1 MMEEFSRKY
10 FDLLTTE
17 YAGINLT
24 RINEYSE
31 FELKQIHDSIV
42 PYKESTIFKT
52 YVDKLGLNVDIGFGG
67 GFPILP
73 LAKILPN
80 NKFIGIE
87 TRNKKCVVVGE
98 IAEKLGLDN
107 VGFIHSRIENVLI
120 DRPCVCTFKAVGKVH
135 DFLSKINT
143 TEPVVVFFYKGP
155 GFYEQE
161 SEQLELVK
169 KDWDIIENVEL
180 NVPGTEKRLIIGFKN
195 KKVPH
200 GTINTKQLVKLSSIL

>member
-1 MMEEFSRKY
+1 MEEFSRKY

-24 RINEYSE
+24 RINKYDE

-42 PYKESTIFKT
+42 PYEESTIFKE
-52 YVDKLGLNVDIGFGG
+52 YVDKYKLNVDIGFGG

-73 LAKILPN
+73 LAKILPDN
-80 NKFIGIE
+80 TFVGIE
-87 TRNKKCVVVGE
+87 TRAKKCKVVGE
-98 IAEKLGLDN
+98 ISDKLGLTN
-107 VGFIHSRIENVLI
+107 TSFLHSRIENVLI
-120 DRPCVCTFKAVGKVH
+120 DRKCVCTFKAVGKVN

-143 TEPVVVFFYKGP
+143 TEEVVVFFYKGP

-161 SEQLELVK
+161 AEQLELAK
-169 KDWDIIENVEL
+169 KEWDVIENIGL

-195 KKVPH
+195 KTVPR
-200 GTINTKQLVKLSSIL
+200 GTKNTKQLVKLSSIL